1 MQSALPTLDHD
12 ACERARLARDP
23 RFDGR
28 FFIAVTSTGIYCR
41 TICPV
46 RLPRPENVRFF
57 ATAAAA
63 SEHGFRPCLRC
74 RPELAP
80 DNPYWPQHP
89 PLLRAALNRIEEG
102 LLDQVGVPELAARLG
117 VSPRHLR
124 RLFATHLGSSPA
136 MLATTRRTLFAK
148 RLVSDSN
155 LNMRDIAMAAG
166 FSNVRRFNAAF
177 KQLYGMPPS
186 QIRRKNGV
194 DGKGYSLRLNYRA
207 PLDWAALRGFL
218 SKRAIDG
225 VETVDETGYS
235 RQFAWHQQAGTLSLE
250 NQPDGQ
256 HFILTVSHPRADAL
270 YHACQRARHV
280 LDLDA
285 VPSDIHEHLSKDP
298 LLAPA
303 LAKHPGLRVP
313 GCWDRF
319 ELCVRA
325 VIGQQVS
332 VAAARTLTQRVVERC
347 DYRRD
352 DSQGNQRLLFPD
364 AHAIVDTSLD
374 GLGLTGR
381 RIATLKSLAK
391 AVLNNDIRLESAD
404 AQQIDDALAQLPGFG
419 PWTRAYIGLRGF
431 KNPDAFPAGD
441 IVLRKALAIDR
452 KPLSSHAA
460 EARSQSWRPWRA
472 YAVMALWQHSADKTR
487 KPQT

>member
-1 MQSALPTLDHD
+1 MQSALPTLDHA

-89 PLLRAALNRIEEG
+89 PLVCAALNLIDEG
-102 LLDQVGVPELAARLG
+102 LLDHVGVPDMAARLG

-148 RLVSDSN
+148 RLISDSN
-155 LNMRDIAMAAG
+155 LSMQDIAMAAG
-166 FSNVRRFNAAF
+166 FRNVRRFNAAF
-177 KQLYGMPPS
+177 RQIYGMTPS
-186 QIRRKNGV
+186 QIRRRQPTGN
-194 DGKGYSLRLNYRA
+194 KGYSLRLNYRA
-207 PLDWAALRGFL
+207 PLDWETLRGFL
-218 SKRAIDG
+218 TKRAIDG
-225 VETVDETGYS
+225 VETINENRYS
-235 RQFAWHQQAGTLSLE
+235 RQFEWHEQAGMLSLE
-250 NQPDGQ
+250 HKPDGH
-256 HFILTVSHPRADAL
+256 HFLLTVSHPRADAL
-270 YHACQRARHV
+270 YYASQRARHA

-285 VPSDIHEHLSKDP
+285 VPSDIHAHLSKDSR
-298 LLAPA
+298 LAPA
-303 LAKHPGLRVP
+303 LANHPGLRVP

-325 VIGQQVS
+325 VIGQQVT

-347 DYRRD
+347 NHRRAD
-352 DSQGNQRLLFPD
+352 ADGTDCLLFPD
-364 AHAIVDTSLD
+364 ARAIANASLD

-381 RIATLKSLAK
+381 RIATLQALAK
-391 AVLNNDIRLESAD
+391 AVINNDIQLDSAD
-404 AQQIDDALAQLPGFG
+404 PQSIDDALAQLPGFG

-441 IVLRKALAIDR
+441 IVLRKALANSP
-452 KPLSSHAA
+452 KPLSSREA
-460 EARSQSWRPWRA
+460 EARSQNWRPWRA
-472 YAVMALWQHSADKTR
+472 YAVMALWQSSANATR
-487 KPQT
+487 NPET